1 MAFRVVPC
9 CQGQIR
15 DAAGAGMNRDDHVTI
30 ASLNAHGGVDRHGE
44 PFDVEAACHYL
55 KADVITIQ
63 EAWRP
68 DGQPDPLA
76 APARALGAQ
85 VKHTSLVA
93 DTDLAALRVGP
104 GTEPGSWGLA
114 ILTVLPVTGYYVAD
128 LGRAPWDVCHR
139 GAQILTVTTPGGKS
153 LRVVNTHL
161 THRYISLV
169 QLRRLVRHLAG
180 GTDPTVI
187 VGDLNMP
194 RAATWAA
201 GGYSGPVRGRTYP
214 AHRPLVQLDHLLAGP
229 GITDL
234 DGEVLDPVGSD
245 HLPIRAQFRVG

>member
-1 MAFRVVPC
+1 
-9 CQGQIR
+9 
-15 DAAGAGMNRDDHVTI
+15 MNHDDQVTM
-30 ASLNAHGGVDRHGE
+30 ASLNMHGGVDRHGE

-55 KADVITIQ
+55 KADVTAIQ

-68 DGQPDPLA
+68 EGGPDPLA

-85 VKHTSLVA
+85 VKHASLVTG
-93 DTDLAALRVGP
+93 TDLATLRVGP

-114 ILTVLPVTGYYVAD
+114 ILTVLPVTDYYVVD

-169 QLRRLVRHLAG
+169 QLRRLVWHLAP

-194 RAATWAA
+194 RAATRAA
-201 GGYSGPVRGRTYP
+201 GGYSRPVHGRTFP

-229 GITDL
+229 GITGL

-245 HLPIRAQFRVG
+245 HLPIRVQFRVGAAGRPRGSRDS

>member
-1 MAFRVVPC
+1 MVDVFEDTLN
-9 CQGQIR
+9 I
-15 DAAGAGMNRDDHVTI
+15 GAGCPSDVAVNTNTRFQGTVDYHLVNRGDEDGFISILVTLTDS
-30 ASLNAHGGVDRHGE
+30 AGNNTQFSSSL
-44 PFDVEAACHYL
+44 
-55 KADVITIQ
+55 Q
-63 EAWRP
+63 
-68 DGQPDPLA
+68 QPLA

-114 ILTVLPVTGYYVAD
+114 ILTVLPVTGYYVVD

-169 QLRRLVRHLAG
+169 QLR
-180 GTDPTVI
+180 
-187 VGDLNMP
+187 
-194 RAATWAA
+194 
-201 GGYSGPVRGRTYP
+201 
-214 AHRPLVQLDHLLAGP
+214 
-229 GITDL
+229 
-234 DGEVLDPVGSD
+234 
-245 HLPIRAQFRVG
+245 